1 MESRNPKN
9 LSKAQEKARLFIEEH
24 KVEKVISEMLNS
36 LVHAR
41 DPNPIIFM
49 IKYLANLVTEQELNE
64 NGIQVSGPLPQR
76 IPIITYPK
84 FDESCSSLLKKHLS
98 RDIWSNMKKKSTSK
112 GGNIQMCVKSGV

>member
-9 LSKAQEKARLFIEEH
+9 LSRAQEKAKLFIEEH

-49 IKYLANLVTEQELNE
+49 VRA
-64 NGIQVSGPLPQR
+64 
-76 IPIITYPK
+76 
-84 FDESCSSLLKKHLS
+84 LLTNNPVDKILGQPGD
-98 RDIWSNMKKKSTSK
+98 RARA
-112 GGNIQMCVKSGV
+112 

>member
-1 MESRNPKN
+1 
-9 LSKAQEKARLFIEEH
+9 
-24 KVEKVISEMLNS
+24 MLNS

-49 IKYLANLVTEQELNE
+49 VRPLLTKNYLKIKYLANLVTEQELNE

-84 FDESCSSLLKKHLS
+84 FDESCTSLLKKHLS
-98 RDIWSNMKKKSTSK
+98 RDIWSNMKKKSTTK
-112 GGNIQMCVKSGV
+112 GGNI